1 MPTKTKKDTVVPFM
15 KVKHIEVRK
24 LGTRLT
30 KDFEDE
36 LRALFEDGYKVA
48 SMTKKGDAVVL
59 QLAKTEE
66 WTFAE
71 LMAEVNEQLTA
82 GQLNA
87 RIEPAP
93 ALSYPSFRDIG
104 TFGR

>member
-1 MPTKTKKDTVVPFM
+1 MVAKKKDTVVPFM
-15 KVKHIEVRK
+15 KVKHVEVRK

-36 LRALFEDGYKVA
+36 LRACFEDGYKVA
-48 SMTKKGDAVVL
+48 NLSKKGDAVVL

-71 LMAEVNEQLTA
+71 LMSEIGEQLTA
-82 GQLNA
+82 GQANA
-87 RIEPAP
+87 RIEPMP
-93 ALSYPSFRDIG
+93 PMPGSF
-104 TFGR
+104 FGGRGY

>member
-1 MPTKTKKDTVVPFM
+1 MAAAKKKDTVVPFM
-15 KVKHIEVRK
+15 KVKHVEVRK

-36 LRALFEDGYKVA
+36 LRALFDDGYKVA
-48 SMTKKGDAVVL
+48 SMTKRASDGAVVL

-71 LMAEVNEQLTA
+71 LMAEIHEQL
-82 GQLNA
+82 QPVLNA
-87 RIEPAP
+87 RIEQAGTG
-93 ALSYPSFRDIG
+93 YPFTPRG
-104 TFGR
+104 Y